1 MWFLS
6 ILPVSTYKLGKYKL
20 LLYFS
25 IFPIKPV
32 IPRKRERF
40 YCLEKKKTNKST
52 PAFFTIKDTR
62 T

>member
-40 YCLEKKKTNKST
+40 YCLEKKKPINLLQH
-52 PAFFTIKDTR
+52 FLQ
-62 T
+62 